1 MRIIIILVMTSL
13 LGCNQTPKS
22 VEFQSVDSVIQ
33 QSQSTFEDINEN
45 AKKTD
50 SVINQKVI
58 RVVTKIENLNQEV
71 KELKTENTELKTE
84 NTGLKKAALNV
95 RVDTIYITEKKNFWG
110 KTKTSVDS
118 TQGKEVSDTTNKNK

>member
-1 MRIIIILVMTSL
+1 MRFIIILVMTSL

-22 VEFQSVDSVIQ
+22 VEFQSVDSVIK
-33 QSQSTFEDINEN
+33 QSQSAFVDINEN

-50 SVINQKVI
+50 SFITQKVI
-58 RVVTKIENLNQEV
+58 GVVTKIENLNQEV
-71 KELKTENTELKTE
+71 KELKTE

-118 TQGKEVSDTTNKNK
+118 TQGKEVPDTTNQNK

>member
-1 MRIIIILVMTSL
+1 MRFIIILVMTSL

-22 VEFQSVDSVIQ
+22 VEFQSVDSVIK
-33 QSQSTFEDINEN
+33 QSQSAFVDINEN

-50 SVINQKVI
+50 SFITQKVI
-58 RVVTKIENLNQEV
+58 GVVTKIENLNQEV
-71 KELKTENTELKTE
+71 KELKTE

-118 TQGKEVSDTTNKNK
+118 TQGKEVTDTTNQNK

>member
-1 MRIIIILVMTSL
+1 MRFIIILVMTSL
-13 LGCNQTPKS
+13 LGCNQTPKP
-22 VEFQSVDSVIQ
+22 VEFQSVDSVIKE
-33 QSQSTFEDINEN
+33 SQSAFVDINEN

-50 SVINQKVI
+50 SFITQKVI
-58 RVVTKIENLNQEV
+58 GVVTKIENLNQEV
-71 KELKTENTELKTE
+71 KELKTE

-118 TQGKEVSDTTNKNK
+118 TQGKEVPDTTNQNK

>member
-1 MRIIIILVMTSL
+1 MTSL

-22 VEFQSVDSVIQ
+22 VEFQSVDSVIK
-33 QSQSTFEDINEN
+33 QSQSAFVDINEN

-50 SVINQKVI
+50 SFITQKVI
-58 RVVTKIENLNQEV
+58 GVVTKIENLNQEV
-71 KELKTENTELKTE
+71 KELKTE

-118 TQGKEVSDTTNKNK
+118 TQGKEVTDTTNQNK

>member
-1 MRIIIILVMTSL
+1 MRFIIILVMTSL
-13 LGCNQTPKS
+13 LGCNQTPKP
-22 VEFQSVDSVIQ
+22 VEFQSVDSVIKE
-33 QSQSTFEDINEN
+33 SQSAFVDINEN

-58 RVVTKIENLNQEV
+58 GVVTKIENLNQEV
-71 KELKTENTELKTE
+71 KELKTE

-118 TQGKEVSDTTNKNK
+118 TQGKEVPDTTNQNK

>member
-1 MRIIIILVMTSL
+1 MRFIIILVMTSL
-13 LGCNQTPKS
+13 LGCNQTPKP
-22 VEFQSVDSVIQ
+22 VEFQSVDSVIKE
-33 QSQSTFEDINEN
+33 SQSAFVDINEN

-50 SVINQKVI
+50 SFITQKVI
-58 RVVTKIENLNQEV
+58 GVVTKIENLNQEV
-71 KELKTENTELKTE
+71 KELKTE

-118 TQGKEVSDTTNKNK
+118 TQGKEVTDTTNQNK